1 MNKLTAHKN
10 DIILLLVLAI
20 AGLCVTGGYRL
31 LHRTTGD
38 TVTITVDG
46 KAYRTL
52 PLSVDTTLDIP
63 GADGGTNHLEIKNGH
78 ASITEADCPDKL
90 CVHQT
95 SIRHNGES
103 LVCLPHKVIVK
114 VTANAS
120 EDDLDGVAK

>member
-10 DIILLLVLAI
+10 DIILLLILAI
-20 AGLCVTGGYRL
+20 AGLCV
-31 LHRTTGD
+31 TGD

-46 KAYRTL
+46 RTYRTL

>member
-10 DIILLLVLAI
+10 DIILLLILAI

-46 KAYRTL
+46 RTYRTL

-78 ASITEADCPDKL
+78 ASITEADCPDKF

>member
-10 DIILLLVLAI
+10 DIILLLILAI

-46 KAYRTL
+46 RTYRTL

-63 GADGGTNHLEIKNGH
+63 GADGGTNHLEIKNGTPPLQRLT
-78 ASITEADCPDKL
+78 ARINSVYIRLRSATTEKVWSVFL
-90 CVHQT
+90 
-95 SIRHNGES
+95 IR
-103 LVCLPHKVIVK
+103 
-114 VTANAS
+114 
-120 EDDLDGVAK
+120 

>member
-1 MNKLTAHKN
+1 MKKN
-10 DIILLLVLAI
+10 DWLLAAGITGLALMILAFQIL
-20 AGLCVTGGYRL
+20 TGKTEHAQVIVSIDGNPYGTYDLNTDQTVNINESNQIRIQD
-31 LHRTTGD
+31 RT
-38 TVTITVDG
+38 V
-46 KAYRTL
+46 RM
-52 PLSVDTTLDIP
+52 
-63 GADGGTNHLEIKNGH
+63 
-78 ASITEADCPDKL
+78 TEADCPDKL

>member
-10 DIILLLVLAI
+10 DIILLLILAI

-46 KAYRTL
+46 RTYRTL

-63 GADGGTNHLEIKNGH
+63 DRGSVRYQSSGNKKRARLHYRG
-78 ASITEADCPDKL
+78 
-90 CVHQT
+90 
-95 SIRHNGES
+95 
-103 LVCLPHKVIVK
+103 
-114 VTANAS
+114 
-120 EDDLDGVAK
+120 